1 MIKFLHVSVQLNSF
15 ISGNNPEECEEDFP
29 SIVQCMADGRDLLPC
44 CLNQG
49 IPQVE
54 KYNFAVKKA
63 K

>member
-15 ISGNNPEECEEDFP
+15 IPGNNPEECEEDFP
-29 SIVQCMADGRDLLPC
+29 NIVQCMADGRDHLPC

-54 KYNFAVKKA
+54 N
-63 K
+63 